1 MSCYI
6 DQMATRELLPDDVWT
21 QLRPADARLTKL
33 SYGRLRLLGAL
44 VVLAA
49 TCAALAEVSG
59 FLMPQLTESTS
70 TASAEFSTHVITQTI
85 EFRNDGWFT
94 EHIARIDTAGP
105 GLQLTGQRGDLVIG
119 SGKSAV
125 LEVTYRVTD
134 CSVIRRDQ
142 PAPALLRLRRP
153 WGYRTVTLQ
162 GMGMPTGGAVWTACH
177 GPD

>member
-6 DQMATRELLPDDVWT
+6 DQMATRELVPDDVWA

-33 SYGRLRLLGAL
+33 SYARLRLLGAV

-59 FLMPQLTESTS
+59 YLMPQLTEYSSSGTAEST
-70 TASAEFSTHVITQTI
+70 THVITRTI

-94 EHIARIDTAGP
+94 EHIDRIDTTGP
-105 GLQLTGQRGDLVIG
+105 GLQLTGQRGDLVVG
-119 SGKSAV
+119 PGKRAI
-125 LEVTYRVTD
+125 LEVTYQVTD
-134 CSVIRRDQ
+134 CSVIQRDQ
-142 PAPALLRLRRP
+142 PAPVLLRLRRP
-153 WGYRTVTLQ
+153 WGYRTSTLEA
-162 GMGMPTGGAVWTACH
+162 GGPTGGMAWTACH